1 MSKKIE
7 EQYWFSHDVNAKD
20 DPKCLMLIDELG
32 LEGYGIYWVLIET
45 LRAQPDY
52 RYPLKLISSLARKYA
67 TTSPKMQTVITQYG
81 LFEVENDEFFL
92 SKSLLRR
99 MQKYQ
104 LKVEQLRQNA
114 LKGVQKRKDE
124 FEKQMQTLS
133 LSYSSEQMHNNCSA
147 IAELEYSSIEHSS
160 LLKDNSLL
168 GIERVDFKTF
178 KKRLIEFCPTF
189 GFNLKGK
196 LCYSADHVGFC
207 LKNGYLFD
215 LHNQR
220 LLDKNASF
228 EIWQYLYSLQDKV
241 FELANTQIQNQHKEV
256 TNANNNQ

>member
-81 LFEVENDEFFL
+81 LFEVENEEFFL

-99 MQKYQ
+99 MQKYE

-133 LSYSSEQMHNNCSA
+133 LPYSTEQMLNNCSA

-178 KKRLIEFCPTF
+178 KKRLIESCPSF
-189 GFNLKGK
+189 KFALCGNLGYSIEHKGFQ
-196 LCYSADHVGFC
+196 
-207 LKNGYLFD
+207 LKND
-215 LHNQR
+215 LIFSLQNQ
-220 LLDKNASF
+220 SF
-228 EIWQYLYSLQDKV
+228 LEKEEAFKIWGYLYSIPDKV
-241 FELANTQIQNQHKEV
+241 FELANTQIQNQHKEE
-256 TNANNNQ
+256 NYANNN